1 MMTTIKKIQK
11 LGVFILALFF
21 CGSMVMAQ
29 TTIGHIGGR
38 ESNAVYNF
46 LNLPHSAK
54 ASSLGGINISRIQSD
69 IGLAMYNPALLT
81 PTMDSWLHLSV
92 KPYLADIKQYDFSG
106 ANYLENKNI
115 VVK

>member
-1 MMTTIKKIQK
+1 MISFKKIHK
-11 LGVFILALFF
+11 LGVFILAIFF
-21 CGSMVMAQ
+21 CSPTIMAQ
-29 TTIGHIGGR
+29 TTIGNIGGK

-46 LNLPHSAK
+46 LNLPYSAK
-54 ASSLGGINISRIQSD
+54 ASALGGINISRIQPD
-69 IGLAMYNPALLT
+69 LGLAMYNPSLLT
-81 PTMDSWLHLSV
+81 PSMDSWLHLSV

>member
-29 TTIGHIGGR
+29 TTIGHIGGK

-54 ASSLGGINISRIQSD
+54 ASSLVINILEESGLVS
-69 IGLAMYNPALLT
+69 GLAPVDL
-81 PTMDSWLHLSV
+81 
-92 KPYLADIKQYDFSG
+92 
-106 ANYLENKNI
+106 
-115 VVK
+115 

>member
-1 MMTTIKKIQK
+1 
-11 LGVFILALFF
+11 
-21 CGSMVMAQ
+21 MAQ
-29 TTIGHIGGR
+29 TTIGNIGGK

-54 ASSLGGINISRIQSD
+54 ASALGGINISHIQPD
-69 IGLAMYNPALLT
+69 LGLAMYNPALLT

-106 ANYLENKNI
+106 AKYIEQKNSARMGCAFYGLWCCCNDRYRGQSNG
-115 VVK
+115 